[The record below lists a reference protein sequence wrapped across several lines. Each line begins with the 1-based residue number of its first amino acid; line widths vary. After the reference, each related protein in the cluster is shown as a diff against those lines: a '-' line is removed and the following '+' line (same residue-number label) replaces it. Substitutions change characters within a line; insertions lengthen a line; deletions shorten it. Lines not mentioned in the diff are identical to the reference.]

1 MQAEFRILT
10 VTLKWALHLRPTVPE
25 AAGTVAILLV
35 GLVAGAAL
43 GYGIFTLGPG
53 KTATIETTLT
63 TTATTVPGGQSLDLQ
78 AALNNTAK
86 PDLAVTSYSF
96 GKGVLT
102 AWVLN
107 NGSQPY
113 VINSHVPLL
122 NGTTDSVSS
131 VISTDPHVVRIGDYF
146 YVPPGGTVIV
156 TLDAPTFLTGQT
168 GVMKIYGD
176 SWSFVYGT
184 QKD

>member
-1 MQAEFRILT
+1 MVGEPLTLT
-10 VTLKWALHLRPTVPE
+10 VTLKWTLPLRSTVPE
-25 AAGTVAILLV
+25 AAGTAAILLV
-35 GLVAGAAL
+35 GLVVGAGL
-43 GYGIFTLGPG
+43 GYGVFALGPG
-53 KTATIETTLT
+53 KTTTIETTLT
-63 TTATTVPGGQSLDLQ
+63 TTATTIPGGQNIDLQ

-86 PDLAVTSYSF
+86 PDLVVTSYSF

-131 VISTDPHVVRIGDYF
+131 VISTDPHVVRFGDFF

-156 TLDAPTFLTGQT
+156 TLDAPTYLTGQT
-168 GVMKIYGD
+168 GVMQIYGD
-176 SWSFVYGT
+176 SWPFVYGT